1 MSQIFANSFRGDLL
15 LFEVAIILVG
25 TLGPALVRARGAR
38 LLWLG
43 TGGIWLAVALAI
55 RFLQPADSGMLGFVA
70 VCLGLAAA
78 LAVLLGKFNWPVA
91 VQSLVGFLIAIALL
105 PVSVYTLLFLAEKF
119 GPGAP

>member
-1 MSQIFANSFRGDLL
+1 MSQIFANSFRGDFL

-55 RFLQPADSGMLGFVA
+55 RLLQPADSGMLGFVA

-105 PVSVYTLLFLAEKF
+105 PASVYAVLFLAEKF